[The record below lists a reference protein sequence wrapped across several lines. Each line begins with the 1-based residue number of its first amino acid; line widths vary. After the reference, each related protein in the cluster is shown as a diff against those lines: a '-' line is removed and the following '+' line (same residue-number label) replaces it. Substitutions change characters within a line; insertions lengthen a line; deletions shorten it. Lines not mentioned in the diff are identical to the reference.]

1 MKPYRKPFFGDPLFP
16 VDLVFQGLKKPEN
29 ELPDHLHDRYELV
42 YVHQGRG
49 TFFIDETFYEKNAGD
64 LFVIPG
70 NAIHRSIPDE
80 AEPIV
85 STALFF
91 APALAAEAP
100 SDADG
105 YRPLR
110 CFESARKRKRYKLE
124 LSADADARNDVE
136 RILGR
141 IHEELEERRLGYR
154 EAVRLLLR
162 ELLLRLN
169 RLEPAEGRSAGGP
182 DLRIVPPWMDA
193 VLRELDRL
201 PEGASGLS
209 ELSRRANVS
218 PAHFSRVFKRLTG
231 MNVTDYLNAKRI
243 VRAKELLRDTG
254 EHVGEIAERCGFDS
268 MPHFHRVFK
277 SLTGL
282 TPGAYRK
289 RQPGPAD
296 GFA

>member
-16 VDLVFQGLKKPEN
+16 VDIVFQGLKKPEN

-49 TFFIDETFYEKNAGD
+49 TFFIDETFYEKTAGD

-70 NAIHRSIPDE
+70 NTIHRSFPDE
-80 AEPIV
+80 ADPIV

-100 SDADG
+100 SEEDG

-124 LSADADARNDVE
+124 LAADARDDAE
-136 RILGR
+136 RMLGR
-141 IHEELEERRLGYR
+141 IHEELEGRRLGYR

-169 RLEPAEGRSAGGP
+169 RLAPAEGRSDGGP
-182 DLRIVPPWMDA
+182 DLRIAPPWMDA
-193 VLRELDRL
+193 VLRELDLR
-201 PEGASGLS
+201 PGSASGLS

-243 VRAKELLRDTG
+243 VRAKELLRDSS
-254 EHVGEIAERCGFDS
+254 EQIGEIAEGCGFDS

-289 RQPGPAD
+289 EHSGLAD
-296 GFA
+296 